1 MVFHMSLR
9 GLRRM
14 MRSVLLV
21 PIRQMRV
28 VPSNMMLAIFVLTR
42 GLPMMTRR
50 VFMMLCCLMVMLN
63 RMLGH
68 KSS

>member
-14 MRSVLLV
+14 MRSVLLM
-21 PIRQMRV
+21 PIREMRV
-28 VPSNMMLAIFVLTR
+28 VPSNMMLAIFVLLR
-42 GLPMMTRR
+42 GLPMMTRG

-63 RMLGH
+63 RMLRH